1 VKDSL
6 KSGVTHTEEV
16 LIDRE
21 RTIAFMGDELRVY
34 ATPRMCLDIEQTCR
48 QLLLQHHDA
57 GEDSVGARIEIDHLG
72 PTLVGQT
79 VAVTAKITELALPRV
94 VFEVEVKDEIDTV
107 GKAKHIRFV
116 VDKAKQGER
125 LKRKAEKVKAARVG

>member
-1 VKDSL
+1 MKASL
-6 KSGVTHTEEV
+6 KSGTTHTEKMLV
-16 LIDRE
+16 DRE

-48 QLLLQHHDA
+48 QLLLAHHDA

-79 VAVTAKITELALPRV
+79 IAVTARVAELALPRV

-107 GKAKHIRFV
+107 GKAKHVRYV

-125 LKRKAEKVKAARVG
+125 LKRKAEKVKAAKGG

>member
-1 VKDSL
+1 MKASL
-6 KSGVTHTEEV
+6 QIGTTHVEKILV
-16 LIDRE
+16 DRD

-34 ATPRMCLDIEQTCR
+34 ATPRMCLDVEHTCR
-48 QLLLQHHDA
+48 NLLLAHHEA

-72 PTLVGQT
+72 PTLIGQT
-79 VAVTAKITELALPRV
+79 IAVTARVTELALPRV
-94 VFEVEVKDEIDTV
+94 VFEVEIKDEIDTV

-125 LKRKAEKVKAARVG
+125 LKRKAEKVKAAKS